1 MNNRAKR
8 RGPTV
13 EELEKKA
20 TDPYDAMRV
29 RLNYLEK
36 NIDKLVEIPAIP
48 EEEKPREAPD
58 FVRNVVGSS
67 AAAGSA
73 EFHIFRNNRRREYER
88 LEFIDKHAKKEEL
101 DKEYYLKRKQI
112 EEEEA
117 ERTAKKRAKRQKR
130 KEKEKQQK
138 KNKSKSKS
146 KKEEE
151 EKEDSDTEDE
161 S

>member
-1 MNNRAKR
+1 MNNYVKR
-8 RGPTV
+8 RKPTV

-20 TDPYDAMRV
+20 KNPYDAMRV

-36 NIDKLVEIPAIP
+36 NIDKLVDIPVIP

-88 LEFIDKHAKKEEL
+88 LEYIEKNAKKEEL
-101 DKEYYLKRKQI
+101 DKEYYLKRKKI

-117 ERTAKKRAKRQKR
+117 EKTAKKRAKRQKR
-130 KEKEKQQK
+130 KEKNK
-138 KNKSKSKS
+138 KNKKN
-146 KKEEE
+146 KKE
-151 EKEDSDTEDE
+151 KGSDTENEDE
-161 S
+161 DENED

>member
-1 MNNRAKR
+1 MSNRTKN

-20 TDPYDAMRV
+20 KDPYDAMRI

-36 NIDKLVEIPAIP
+36 NIDKLVEIPKIP
-48 EEEKPREAPD
+48 EEGKPQDAPD

-73 EFHIFRNNRRREYER
+73 EFHIFRNNRRKEYDR
-88 LEFIDKHAKKEEL
+88 LEYIEKKAEKEEL
-101 DKEYYLKRKQI
+101 DKEYNLKRKKI

-117 ERTAKKRAKRQKR
+117 EKTAKKRAKRQKR
-130 KEKEKQQK
+130 KEKAKQNRK
-138 KNKSKSKS
+138 KCN
-146 KKEEE
+146 KKENCD
-151 EKEDSDTEDE
+151 EKDDSEDS